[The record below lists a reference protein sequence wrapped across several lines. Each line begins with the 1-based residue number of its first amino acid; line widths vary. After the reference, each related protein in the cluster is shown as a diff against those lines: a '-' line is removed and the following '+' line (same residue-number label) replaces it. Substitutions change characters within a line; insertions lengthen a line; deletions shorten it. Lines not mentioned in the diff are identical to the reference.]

1 MWLPAVVGRDDE
13 DAEDDETA
21 STVLATRAIKSTS
34 LLSPTSNDYTRSNGQ
49 LLDPPLFHAIVDE
62 QIMVAGGWFLFS
74 IAKAIAVPNRL

>member
-1 MWLPAVVGRDDE
+1 MWLPAVVGRYDE

-49 LLDPPLFHAIVDE
+49 LLDS
-62 QIMVAGGWFLFS
+62 Q
-74 IAKAIAVPNRL
+74 